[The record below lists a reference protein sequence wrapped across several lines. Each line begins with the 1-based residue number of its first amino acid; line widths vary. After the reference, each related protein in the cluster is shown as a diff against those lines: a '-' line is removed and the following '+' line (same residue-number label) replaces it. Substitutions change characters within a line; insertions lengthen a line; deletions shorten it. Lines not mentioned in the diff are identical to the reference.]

1 MFDVTFYNFEKRNN
15 SVKRPDDTVTH
26 VDFKCRVL
34 NGTGILNPKIEL
46 DIGLTSN
53 PARYN
58 YAYIPDFQRYY
69 YVREW
74 NFDRGLWIASLE
86 VDVLATYKRRIGMST
101 LYVLR
106 ASGNYDGNIMDGK
119 YPVKAIPTYSRVA
132 ITNPYTSINSG
143 CFVIGVVSKG
153 GNFGSLTYHALTA
166 AEMAGLCRALID
178 PTIINSGN
186 GFSLNDASAAL
197 QLNLIDPMQYIKSCV
212 WLPIPPGDIPGTDIP
227 AAGETGGF
235 DIFNWHL
242 TGFTHRIISN
252 SAPYVLKNNTVT
264 LKNHPQ
270 KSTRG
275 NYMQMSPYT
284 IITLSY
290 PPFGVFQIDTSA
302 IGTAT
307 KLYLTLQLDVLTG
320 SAALIVKL
328 NSNIVN
334 RVEAQVGV
342 PIVLS
347 QVTKNW
353 VGAASEILGSVGS
366 IANSISSFATG
377 NVAGGIGGLT
387 GAAQGIINGFA
398 AVQPRANTI
407 GSGGGFA
414 HLQGTFEV
422 DYQFFSAVD
431 DDLEHNG
438 RPLCQLVQINQL
450 SGFILVQDGD
460 VITDGTSEENN
471 MIRQYLE
478 TGFYFE

>member
-1 MFDVTFYNFEKRNN
+1 MFKVTFYNFEKKNN
-15 SVKRPDDTVTH
+15 SVKRPDDSIAH
-26 VDFKCRVL
+26 VDYNCVVL

-46 DIGLTSN
+46 DIGLVSN

-58 YAYIPDFQRYY
+58 YCYIPDFQRYY

-74 NFDRGLWIASLE
+74 NFDRGLWIAALE
-86 VDVLATYKRRIGMST
+86 VDVLATYKRRIGMTT

-106 ASGNYDGNIMDGK
+106 AASQYDGNIMDGL
-119 YPVKAIPTYSRVA
+119 YPVKAIPSYSRVS
-132 ITNPYTSINSG
+132 ITNPYTSINAG
-143 CFVIGVVSKG
+143 CFVIGVVSKR
-153 GNFGSLTYHALTA
+153 GNFGSLTYHAMTA
-166 AEMAGLCRALID
+166 AEMAALCTALID
-178 PTIINSGN
+178 PTLISTAN

-212 WLPIPPGDIPGTDIP
+212 WLPIPASEIPGTDIP
-227 AAGETGGF
+227 AAGDTGGF

-252 SAPYVLKNNTVT
+252 TAPYVLKNNTVT

-270 KSTRG
+270 KASRG
-275 NYMQMSPYT
+275 NYMQMAPYT

-320 SAALIVKL
+320 AAALIVKL

-342 PIVLS
+342 PILLS
-347 QVTKNW
+347 QVSRNW
-353 VGAASEILGSVGS
+353 IGAASDILGSVS
-366 IANSISSFATG
+366 NLANSFSSFAMG
-377 NVAGGIGGLT
+377 NVAGGIGGIT
-387 GAAQGIINGFA
+387 GAAQGILNGVQS
-398 AVQPRANTI
+398 VQPRANTI
-407 GSGGGFA
+407 GSGGGFG
-414 HLQGTFEV
+414 HLQGTFEL

-431 DDLEHNG
+431 DDPVHNG
-438 RPLCQLVQINQL
+438 RPLCKMMQINQL
-450 SGFILVQDGD
+450 AGYIVVQDGD
-460 VITDGTSEENN
+460 VVTDGTSEEDAL
-471 MIRQYLE
+471 IRQYLE

>member
-1 MFDVTFYNFEKRNN
+1 MFNVTFYNFEKRNN
-15 SVKRPDDTVTH
+15 SVKQLDANVPHADYS
-26 VDFKCRVL
+26 CRVL

-46 DIGLTSN
+46 DIGLTNN
-53 PARYN
+53 PSQYN
-58 YAYIPDFQRYY
+58 YCHIPDFNRYY

-74 NFDRGLWIASLE
+74 TFDRGLWIAALV
-86 VDVLATYKRRIGMST
+86 VDVLATYKAQIGSST

-106 ASGNYDGNIMDGK
+106 ASASYDGNIMDGK
-119 YPVKAIPTYSRVA
+119 YPVKAIPTYNRVA
-132 ITNPYTSINSG
+132 ITNPYTSINAG
-143 CFVIGVVSKG
+143 CFVIGVVSKA

-166 AEMAGLCRALID
+166 AEMAGLCTALID
-178 PTIINSGN
+178 PTIINAGN

-197 QLNLIDPMQYIKSCV
+197 QLNLIDPMQYIKTCV
-212 WLPIPPGDIPGTDIP
+212 WLPIPPSDIPGTDIP
-227 AAGETGGF
+227 ASGPTGGF
-235 DIFNWHL
+235 DIFTWHL

-252 SAPYVLKNNTVT
+252 TAPYVLKNNTVT

-270 KSTRG
+270 KSARG
-275 NYMQMSPYT
+275 AYMQMSPYT

-307 KLYLTLQLDVLTG
+307 KLYLTLQLDALTG

-328 NSNIVN
+328 NSNTVN

-347 QVTKNW
+347 QVSKNW
-353 VGAASEILGSVGS
+353 VGAASEILGSIGS
-366 IANSISSFATG
+366 VANSIGNFATG
-377 NVAGGIGGLT
+377 NVVGGIGGLT
-387 GAAQGIINGFA
+387 GAAQGILNGIV

-414 HLQGTFEV
+414 HLQGSFEL

-431 DDLEHNG
+431 DDINHNG
-438 RPLCQLVQINQL
+438 RPLCQLKQLDTL

-460 VITDGTSEENN
+460 VLTNGTSEENSR
-471 MIRQYLE
+471 IREFLE
-478 TGFYFE
+478 TGFYYE